1 MDIDELIQAFAI
13 ALVVGRASEY
23 RHGDRPEAM
32 TQRGQELYRVAQG
45 LVNGFIL
52 EADISIGIEEAKTK
66 DEIEEKALERKT

>member
-32 TQRGQELYRVAQG
+32 TQRGQELYRVARG
-45 LVNGFIL
+45 LVNGFI
-52 EADISIGIEEAKTK
+52 IEEAKTK
-66 DEIEEKALERKT
+66 DEIEEKALECKT